1 MINKLVILAGG
12 VSSRMKKSLE
22 QEVQLNDQA
31 LVDAKLKP
39 KSMIRIGKDGRPFL
53 DYLLMNA
60 KKSGI
65 NDITIVISEKDNS
78 IKEYYDSIKDEIW
91 LKEIKISYAY
101 QKIPE
106 GREKPL
112 GTADALLEGLIARPE
127 WNGEKFLMTNSD
139 NLYSQNAMKILATS
153 NFPNA
158 MIDYDREGLKFE
170 KSRVSSFAVTK
181 KDDDNFLIDI
191 IEKPN
196 EEQVV
201 NAKSKNGF
209 VGVSMNIFMFSYDM
223 ILPYLK
229 VTPFS
234 HRNEKELPTAIKM
247 MINENPKSLYCYPLN
262 EHVPDLTSKNDIKIV
277 QDYLEKEFNEN

>member
-22 QEVQLNDQA
+22 QETQLKDQT

-39 KSMIRIGKDGRPFL
+39 KSMIRVGKNGRPFL
-53 DYLLMNA
+53 DYLIINA

-78 IKEYYDSIKDEIW
+78 IKEYYDSIQEEHWI
-91 LKEIKISYAY
+91 KEIKINYAY

-112 GTADALLEGLIARPE
+112 GTADALLEALLSRE
-127 WNGEKFLMTNSD
+127 DWNGEKFLMTNSD
-139 NLYSQNAMKILATS
+139 NLYSQKAMKILITS
-153 NFPNA
+153 QHKNA
-158 MIDYDREGLKFE
+158 LIDYDRNGFLFE
-170 KSRVSSFAVTK
+170 KSRVSSFAVTL
-181 KDDDNFLIDI
+181 KDEENFLVDI

-196 EEQVV
+196 EEQV
-201 NAKSKNGF
+201 AKATSKNGF
-209 VGVSMNIFMFSYDM
+209 VGVSMNIFMFTYEM

-229 VTPFS
+229 ITPFS
-234 HRNEKELPTAIKM
+234 QRNEKELPTAIKM
-247 MINENPKSLYCYPLN
+247 MINENPKSLYCYPLS
-262 EHVPDLTSKNDIKIV
+262 EHVPDLTSKDDIKIV
-277 QDYLEKEFNEN
+277 QKYLEKEFDEN

>member
-22 QEVQLNDQA
+22 QESQLNDQV
-31 LVDAKLKP
+31 LIDAKLKP

-53 DYLLMNA
+53 DYLIMNA

-78 IKEYYDSIKDEIW
+78 IKEYYDSIHDENW
-91 LKEIKISYAY
+91 LKEIKINYAY

-112 GTADALLEGLIARPE
+112 GTADALLEALLSRND
-127 WNGEKFLMTNSD
+127 WKGEKFLMTNSD
-139 NLYSQNAMKILATS
+139 NLYSQNAMKILISS
-153 NFPNA
+153 NHKNA
-158 MIDYDREGLKFE
+158 LIDYDRNGFKFE
-170 KSRVSSFAVTK
+170 KSRVSSFAVTL
-181 KDDDNFLIDI
+181 KDDENFLVDI

-196 EEQVV
+196 EEQVTK
-201 NAKSKNGF
+201 ATTKDGF

-229 VTPFS
+229 ITPLS
-234 HRNEKELPTAIKM
+234 QRNEKELPTAIKM
-247 MINENPKSLYCYPLN
+247 MISENHKTLYCYPLS
-262 EHVPDLTSKNDIKIV
+262 EHVPDLTSKDDIKIV
-277 QDYLEKEFNEN
+277 QEYLEKEFNEN